1 MGVVNVTPDSFSDG
15 GRFLDP
21 RRAVEEAFRQAR
33 DGAAIVDVG
42 GESTRPG
49 AEPVPAERE
58 TERVLPVVEA
68 LRAAGLPAW
77 ISVDTTK
84 VEVARRALEAGADM
98 INDISGLRFEPGLAA
113 LAAERGVPL
122 VLMHSR
128 GDPRTMQQDPRYTD
142 LLGEVAAELRA
153 ALRTAAAH
161 GLPPEGVVLDPGIG
175 FAKTAEQ
182 NLALLVR
189 LPELA
194 ALGRPLLVG
203 TSRKSFIGRILDLP
217 AEERLEGTLATVVLA
232 AAAGA
237 HMVRVH
243 DVAPAW
249 RALRVADALRAA
261 AESEAHERR

>member
-33 DGAAIVDVG
+33 GGAAIVDVG

-49 AEPVPAERE
+49 SEPVGADAEM
-58 TERVLPVVEA
+58 ERILPVIGA
-68 LRAAGLPAW
+68 LRAEGFPSW

-84 VEVARRALEAGADM
+84 VEVARAALEAGADM
-98 INDISGLRFEPGLAA
+98 INDISGLRFEPALAA
-113 LAAERGVPL
+113 LAAEHGVPL

-128 GDPRTMQQDPRYTD
+128 GRPQTMQKAPRYDD

-153 ALRTAAAH
+153 GIETAIAH
-161 GLPPEGVVLDPGIG
+161 GLAAERVVIDPGIG
-175 FAKTAEQ
+175 FAKTAEH
-182 NLALLVR
+182 NHALLVR

-194 ALGRPLLVG
+194 ALGRPILVG
-203 TSRKSFIGRILDLP
+203 TSRKSFIGRILDAP
-217 AEERLEGTLATVVLA
+217 ADGRLEGTIATVVLA

-237 HMVRVH
+237 HIVRVH
-243 DVAPAW
+243 DVAACR
-249 RALRVADALRAA
+249 RALLVADALRA
-261 AESEAHERR
+261 ESERIERA